1 MSESYLSS
9 EGFISFRGFNVWYG
23 IAGTEDAPGKLPLL
37 VVHGGPGLPH
47 DALEPLAR
55 LADAGRRV
63 IFYDQLG
70 CGNSDRTADPSI
82 YTIDLFVEELGVI
95 RQALDL
101 PRIHLLGH
109 SYGGPLC
116 LQYVLTQRPTGLASL
131 ILSDTFA
138 SVPGLV
144 SGWNALRG
152 QFPSEVRET
161 LERHEAAD
169 TTESEEY
176 QALLGQYFIA
186 KHVLT
191 VPPTDGLIRAQ
202 QKMSN
207 DVYRALH
214 GTQWF
219 KATGEYATWD
229 VTDRLC
235 EISVPTLVIAGEDD
249 QCVPAL
255 SEAIHRGIA
264 DSSLCIFEGC
274 SHVPF
279 IERPEMFDEILNQFM
294 DRIEQPIPR
303 SADTGHQRS

>member
-1 MSESYLSS
+1 VTESYLSS
-9 EGFISFRGFNVWYG
+9 EGFIPFRGFNVWYG

-70 CGNSDRTADPSI
+70 CGNSDRPAESSI
-82 YTIDLFVEELGVI
+82 FTIALFVEELAAV
-95 RQALDL
+95 RQTLNL
-101 PRIHLLGH
+101 QTVHLLAH

-116 LQYVLTQRPTGLASL
+116 LQYVLTQHPTGLAGL
-131 ILSDTFA
+131 ILADTFA

-144 SGWNALRG
+144 SGWDALRA
-152 QFPSEVRET
+152 QFPSEVRAT
-161 LERHEAAD
+161 LEKHEAAD

-176 QALLGQYFIA
+176 QALIGQYFIA

-202 QKMSN
+202 QKMGGE
-207 DVYRALH
+207 VYRALH
-214 GTQWF
+214 GPQWF

-229 VTDRLC
+229 VTDRLN
-235 EISVPTLVIAGEDD
+235 EITSPTLVIAGEND

-255 SEAIHRGIA
+255 SETMYRNIPNATLSI
-264 DSSLCIFEGC
+264 LEGC

-279 IERPEMFDEILNQFM
+279 IERPEQFDAILNQFM
-294 DRIEQPIPR
+294 DRVEQQYR
-303 SADTGHQRS
+303 ETV